1 MFRLFAEVRRG
12 MTSNFQSKSED
23 VQGSET
29 PVVENG
35 DRREVAL
42 ASDAAISKL
51 DAALTADIASVARID
66 AVASILKVACRTTG
80 MGFAAVARVTEGALG
95 CVCCARRNRLRT
107 LAGRRT
113 GRQDHDLRRDPRQR
127 PGRRDH

>member
-66 AVASILKVACRTTG
+66 AVASILEVVCRTTG
-80 MGFAAVARVTEGALG
+80 MGFAAVARVTEERWVACAVRDEIAFELCRGANW
-95 CVCCARRNRLRT
+95 ASR
-107 LAGRRT
+107 
-113 GRQDHDLRRDPRQR
+113 PRSAMKSAPAASR
-127 PGRRDH
+127 